1 MNFSFPP
8 LSSAV
13 ERRRLLTMALLVLLG
28 HGVLGLALSLRR
40 PASGSA
46 SRIPIPADDTP
57 ELLRLSRAPLG
68 AETPPLAT
76 VPLGALPPPPPS
88 LMPTAEGP
96 APATAIPT
104 AAPSAGVPA
113 PALPARL
120 ADAAAALRTLQLGSP
135 GPLLA
140 ATERDQLAALQRRQW
155 WLSAAQESLA
165 QELWQK
171 GGPVT
176 ALPDALGPLPEGG
189 ELRRL
194 GAGPLVGLGS
204 GDWHGHS
211 LLSRQGALLIW
222 RQAGKLWLLRLPW
235 PTPETLTS
243 S

>member
-8 LSSAV
+8 LPLAV
-13 ERRRLLTMALLVLLG
+13 ERRRLLPLALLVLLG
-28 HGVLGLALSLRR
+28 HGVVVLAPSPRR
-40 PASGSA
+40 PAPGST

-57 ELLRLSRAPLG
+57 ELLRLSRAAAPVE
-68 AETPPLAT
+68 AARLAA

-88 LMPTAEGP
+88 LLPQGEGP
-96 APATAIPT
+96 APAV
-104 AAPSAGVPA
+104 AAPTAGVPA

-120 ADAAAALRTLQLGSP
+120 ADAAAALRTLQLRAP

-140 ATERDQLAALQRRQW
+140 APERDQLAALQRRQW
-155 WLSAAQESLA
+155 WLSVAQESLA
-165 QELWQK
+165 QQLWQK
-171 GGPVT
+171 GSPVT
-176 ALPDALGPLPEGG
+176 DLPNTLGPLPEGG

-194 GAGPLVGLGS
+194 AAGPLAGLGS

-222 RQAGKLWLLRLPW
+222 RQGGDQWLLRLPW
-235 PTPETLTS
+235 PRSETLTS